1 MEFYFFSDFSLQKF
15 LSDNNVIGVAKGLVL
30 YKLLDVLGIPLDL
43 KENPCNRGTAPYIP
57 RDGSGWNNGKQIKL
71 KYYLKVM
78 YVFIMCLSIYAFV
91 CVCLFVCLMVFSA
104 TFNNISVISWQSVLL
119 MEETRVPGE
128 NHRTVASH

>member
-43 KENPCNRGTAPYIP
+43 KENPCDRGTSPYIP

-91 CVCLFVCLMVFSA
+91 CVHYVFVNLCICMCLFVCLFV
-104 TFNNISVISWQSVLL
+104 
-119 MEETRVPGE
+119 
-128 NHRTVASH
+128 